1 MQLVDV
7 LFVVTID
14 MIWKVHNIL
23 IGLTPALEAKVPPL
37 SRHVGEGPNMKL
49 HNGNWNEV
57 ISDPLKGQSTKM
69 KKSKVWKNLKE
80 WKEF

>member
-1 MQLVDV
+1 
-7 LFVVTID
+7 
-14 MIWKVHNIL
+14 
-23 IGLTPALEAKVPPL
+23 LEAKVPPL

-69 KKSKVWKNLKE
+69 KKVQFAHIEKNLKE
-80 WKEF
+80 